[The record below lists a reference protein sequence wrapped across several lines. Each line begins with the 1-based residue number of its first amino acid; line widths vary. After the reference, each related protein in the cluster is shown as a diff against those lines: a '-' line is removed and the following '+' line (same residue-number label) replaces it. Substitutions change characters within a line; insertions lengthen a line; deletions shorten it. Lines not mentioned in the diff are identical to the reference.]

1 MASDLYGFRAKI
13 GLVVP
18 SNNTVVEPEL
28 WAMRPPGVTVH
39 GNRILSRG
47 NTPEGIAEMQEDTQ
61 GAVEELR
68 AGRMDVIAYACLA
81 TSLVMG
87 LAWTRNVAAGIAA
100 GTGMAATTAATATLE
115 AARALGARR
124 IAVAS
129 PYTDRIQALLPPFIA
144 DFGLELVSTRNMN
157 VQNSLELWRI
167 PGDEV
172 RAFARSVDVPQA
184 EVLCIV
190 ATDLPTAAE
199 IGALEQELGKPV
211 VTTNQAI
218 LWQALALAGVDE
230 PVEGYG
236 TLLSR
241 PRKGTP

>member
-1 MASDLYGFRAKI
+1 MRYGDRAKL
-13 GLVVP
+13 GLVIP

-28 WAMRPPGVTVH
+28 WAMRPEGVTVH
-39 GNRILSRG
+39 GNRLLSRG
-47 NTPEGIAEMQEDTQ
+47 NTPEGIAEMQKDTD

-68 AGRMDVIAYACLA
+68 AGQMSVIAYACLA

-87 LAWTRNVAAGIAA
+87 LGWTRNVAAQITAK
-100 GTGMAATTAATATLE
+100 TGMPATTAATATFE

-129 PYTDRIQALLPPFIA
+129 AYTDRIQALLPPFIA
-144 DFGLELVSTRNMN
+144 EIGLDLVSTRNMN

-167 PGDEV
+167 PGGEV

-190 ATDLPTAAE
+190 ATDLPTAGE
-199 IGALEQELGKPV
+199 IAALERELGKPV

-218 LWQALALAGVDE
+218 LWSSLRLAGVDASI
-230 PVEGYG
+230 PGYG
-236 TLLSR
+236 KLLEQGAR
-241 PRKGTP
+241 AA